1 MAGSRLA
8 GRPASSA
15 AAGRRSAV
23 LFLAPMLLALAM
35 AAGWPLARTVWFA
48 FTDASL
54 TDLDE
59 ARFVGL
65 ENFWNSA
72 WGGLLADPAWW
83 QAVRNTL
90 FFTFVSV
97 GIETVLG
104 IIFALVLDRAFPGRG
119 LVRALVLIPWAIPTV
134 VSAKIWAWML
144 QDQFGVVN
152 ATLLN
157 AGLITTPVA
166 WLAGSGTAMAAI
178 IAVDVWKTTPFMAL
192 LVLAALQML
201 PRDIYEAARIDGV
214 HPARVFFRVT
224 LPLIWPALMVAII
237 FRGLDALRAFD
248 VIYVMVGTA
257 EDTMTMSVFARQQL
271 VDFQDVGY
279 GSAASTL
286 LFLTIAVLAA
296 CVLTLGRVRL
306 LEDAR

>member
-1 MAGSRLA
+1 MAGSRGA
-8 GRPASSA
+8 GRA
-15 AAGRRSAV
+15 AA

-35 AAGWPLARTVWFA
+35 AAGWPLARTIWFA

-54 TDLDE
+54 TALDE

-65 ENFWNSA
+65 ENFRNSA
-72 WGGLLADPAWW
+72 WGGLLEDPAWW
-83 QAVRNTL
+83 RAVRNTL
-90 FFTFVSV
+90 VFTFVSV

-104 IIFALVLDRAFPGRG
+104 ITIALALDRAFPGRG
-119 LVRALVLIPWAIPTV
+119 LVRALVLVPWAIPTV
-134 VSAKIWAWML
+134 VSAKIWGWML
-144 QDQFGVVN
+144 HDQFGVVN
-152 ATLLN
+152 AMLLD
-157 AGLITTPVA
+157 AGLIEAPVA
-166 WLAGSGTAMAAI
+166 WLAGSGTAMAAV

-201 PRDIYEAARIDGV
+201 PRDIYDAARIDGV
-214 HPARVFFRVT
+214 HPVRVFFRVT
-224 LPLIWPALMVAII
+224 LPLIWPALMVAVI

-248 VIYVMVGTA
+248 VMFVMTGNS

-286 LFLTIAVLAA
+286 LFVTIAVLVA

-306 LEDAR
+306 AESPR

>member
-1 MAGSRLA
+1 
-8 GRPASSA
+8 
-15 AAGRRSAV
+15 
-23 LFLAPMLLALAM
+23 MLLALAM
-35 AAGWPLARTVWFA
+35 SAGWPLARTVWFA
-48 FTDASL
+48 FTDATL
-54 TDLDE
+54 TDLGE
-59 ARFVGL
+59 VRFVGV

-90 FFTFVSV
+90 VFTFVSV

-104 IIFALVLDRAFPGRG
+104 IVIALALDRAFPGRG
-119 LVRALVLIPWAIPTV
+119 VVRALVLIPWAIPTV

-152 ATLLN
+152 ALLLD
-157 AGLITTPVA
+157 AGLITAPVA
-166 WLAGSGTAMAAI
+166 WLAGGAKAMAAI

-214 HPARVFFRVT
+214 HPVRVFFRVT
-224 LPLIWPALMVAII
+224 LPLIWPALMVAVI

-248 VIYVMVGTA
+248 VIYVMAGNS

-286 LFLTIAVLAA
+286 LFLIVAVLTA
-296 CVLTLGRVRL
+296 CILTLGRVRL
-306 LEDAR
+306 AEDTR